1 MTITHTHDFPAGR
14 VLTNWTR
21 KMTRKLSKEEIKDK
35 FDGDELDLS
44 LCNLAKVPVR
54 EMVGIFSVRSKIVSV
69 KKKKNVISDRVFNV
83 VDVFYDRSEFP
94 SSFSFPRMH
103 DKALSCIK
111 LGLLSTVLM
120 AIRRTKGS

>member
-69 KKKKNVISDRVFNV
+69 KKKKRNIR
-83 VDVFYDRSEFP
+83 
-94 SSFSFPRMH
+94 
-103 DKALSCIK
+103 SCI
-111 LGLLSTVLM
+111 
-120 AIRRTKGS
+120 